1 MKILF
6 LSYIYVLPRS
16 RQVQMTREIAISNA
30 LSTPTPR
37 ILISAPVITE
47 KDNEKKKNK
56 KWRIRN
62 SLHPIML
69 Y

>member
-6 LSYIYVLPRS
+6 LYIYVLPRS

-30 LSTPTPR
+30 LLSTPTPR

-47 KDNEKKKNK
+47 KDTKQKMRKEEGFATHC
-56 KWRIRN
+56 I
-62 SLHPIML
+62 P
-69 Y
+69 